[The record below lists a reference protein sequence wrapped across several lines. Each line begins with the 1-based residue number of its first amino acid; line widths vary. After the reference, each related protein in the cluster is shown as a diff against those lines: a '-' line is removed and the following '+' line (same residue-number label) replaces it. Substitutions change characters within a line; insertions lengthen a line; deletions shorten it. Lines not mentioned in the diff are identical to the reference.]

1 MLQEK
6 SVQPKFGKLLC
17 DVLTKDAV
25 PDHRPPHHP
34 GPHPR
39 LPGDVGH
46 HQAGQV
52 VGDGVG
58 PGQLAVLLP
67 PSLYHQGHVEAQ
79 QESDGDSCL
88 SMVSHYPGN
97 CIIMEI

>member
-1 MLQEK
+1 MLGNLFLSLVDIFLMQRMYAARR
-6 SVQPKFGKLLC
+6 VQLEFVKHLS

-25 PDHRPPHHP
+25 PDHSPPYYP

-39 LPGDVGH
+39 LPRDVRH

-67 PSLYHQGHVEAQ
+67 PSLHHQRHVEAQ
-79 QESDGDSCL
+79 
-88 SMVSHYPGN
+88 
-97 CIIMEI
+97 